1 MPKSAT
7 HLSPAPAAISQVR
20 SPCLVHDRTLGG
32 RAIAPFTAAASTTP
46 LSALED
52 GARGGSLQASRSP
65 EKPRKFV
72 AASCSD
78 PLLQCS
84 CDPAEFDA
92 ILAAMGDRPSMA
104 RLLESQP
111 KDYGSNS
118 SLLESGARVKKSRGV
133 KKRVIV
139 SAVANLSTAYNLA
152 VINYALMMI
161 QRSYPPSSPEVTSTV
176 VSCSLVGA
184 ILGQLTFG
192 YIGDAIGRRKGMI
205 LTLLLSILGALA
217 SALLPWGD
225 NAIYPVLAACRFV
238 LGLGVGGVYPLSAT
252 TAIESSHD
260 EVKNSKIVAAV
271 FSFQGVGQ
279 LLAPLMAY
287 LLVQLR
293 LHDVY
298 GWRLLLGIGALPGLF
313 VLREAFEATE
323 TCEYRSSR
331 HRDGESSAS
340 DLSDVIRQD
349 KTLWWK
355 LLGASLGWFLFDIT
369 FYGNV
374 IFTPIILKDTF
385 GFDNSHLKDVTLDSL
400 FVAAMGLPG
409 YITTVLVVGHMDFR
423 RIQIMGFVVMALLF
437 AVLGLF
443 YKSLLSHTALLL
455 TLYSLTFFFSNFGPN
470 VSTFC
475 LPAEIFPSDVRIK
488 MNGIAAA
495 SGKIGATVGAAVF
508 GIVEKTSGV
517 SDVLVLSAI
526 VSLLGAL
533 VTIYLVPRKQ
543 YR

>member
-1 MPKSAT
+1 MPKSAA
-7 HLSPAPAAISQVR
+7 HLSPAPSQLR
-20 SPCLVHDRTLGG
+20 SPCVVHDRG
-32 RAIAPFTAAASTTP
+32 RAIAPVTQGTTP
-46 LSALED
+46 LSMLED
-52 GARGGSLQASRSP
+52 GTRAGGSLQASRSP
-65 EKPRKFV
+65 EKPRKF
-72 AASCSD
+72 AADGFGASSSD

-84 CDPAEFDA
+84 CDPAEFDV
-92 ILAAMGDRPSMA
+92 ILAAIGDRQSTA
-104 RLLESQP
+104 RQQGSQQRSYGSASTLLEN
-111 KDYGSNS
+111 G
-118 SLLESGARVKKSRGV
+118 GRVHKSRGV
-133 KKRVIV
+133 KKRVVV

-152 VINYALMMI
+152 VINYAMMMI
-161 QRSYPPSSPEVTSTV
+161 QRSYPPSSPQVTSTV

-225 NAIYPVLAACRFV
+225 HTIYPVLAACRFV

-252 TAIESSHD
+252 TAVESSHD

-293 LHDVY
+293 LHDGY
-298 GWRLLLGIGALPGLF
+298 GWRILLGIGALPGLF
-313 VLREAFEATE
+313 VLRDAFEATE
-323 TCEYRSSR
+323 TCEYRSTVA
-331 HRDGESSAS
+331 HRDASAS

-349 KTLWWK
+349 KSLWRK

-409 YITTVLVVGHMDFR
+409 YITTVLVVGRVDFR

-443 YKSLLSHTALLL
+443 YKALLSHTALLL
-455 TLYSLTFFFSNFGPN
+455 TLYALTFFFSNFGPN

-475 LPAEIFPSDVRIK
+475 LPAEIFPTDVRIK

-508 GIVEKTSGV
+508 GIVEKSSGV

-526 VSLLGAL
+526 VSLLGAI
-533 VTIYLVPRKQ
+533 VTVYLVPRKQ
-543 YR
+543 YK